1 MIPRVGQELIEAARH
16 GDEQALARLLDD
28 CQPDL
33 RRYARRNCATDD
45 VEEAVQ
51 DALLILY
58 RRLGALRTIATFS
71 GWLFKIVRHA
81 CLRRLKRRR
90 SDALAEGNEEPL
102 YDATDVE
109 MRVDIC
115 RLIAK
120 LPDTYRE
127 VVILRNIEGLSAEET
142 AGELG
147 ISIEAAKS
155 RLHRGRF

>member
-1 MIPRVGQELIEAARH
+1 
-16 GDEQALARLLDD
+16 
-28 CQPDL
+28 
-33 RRYARRNCATDD
+33 
-45 VEEAVQ
+45 
-51 DALLILY
+51 
-58 RRLGALRTIATFS
+58 
-71 GWLFKIVRHA
+71 
-81 CLRRLKRRR
+81 LRRLKRRR

-127 VVILRNIEGLSAEET
+127 VVILRDIEGLSAEET